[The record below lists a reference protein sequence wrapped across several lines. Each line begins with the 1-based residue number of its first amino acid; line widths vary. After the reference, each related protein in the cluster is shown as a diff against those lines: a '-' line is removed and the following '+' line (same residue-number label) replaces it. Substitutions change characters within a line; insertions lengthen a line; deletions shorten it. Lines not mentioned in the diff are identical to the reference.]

1 MACNGLCKFRENIM
15 KIYLLPILI
24 VSVLIGCSGSDKHE
38 VKEYESIFNSCLIN
52 RSIGVDMSID
62 SLKTAVESFCKDLA
76 VNKLKDTNLRLGKLE
91 NALVLSRET
100 NNELQEDLEKAL
112 INQSTVS
119 QDTYRWRLVTSW
131 PKNYPGLGMAPER
144 ISDLVEEMSNGQMKI
159 TVYGAGEQVPAFGVF
174 DAVSSGSHQMGHSGG
189 YFWKGKVPAAQFFT
203 SVPFGLTADEINAWV
218 NRGGGLELWREIYE
232 PFNIYP
238 IPAGNTGT
246 QMFGWFN
253 KEINSLED
261 IKGLKMR
268 IPGIGGEVLKEAG
281 GIPVTLPGGELF
293 TALQTGVIDA
303 TEWVGPYNDL
313 TFGFHQAA
321 KYYYYPGWHE
331 PGPMLELLINIDAW
345 NSLPKHLQVIIETA
359 AKAVNQDMLDEYLAR
374 NNKALTELIEV
385 HGVELRKLPD
395 DVIEEFRLISEKI
408 LDDLAKEDKVIGR
421 VYESYSEFRKNV
433 SAYHEISEDAFIEA
447 RNK

>member
-1 MACNGLCKFRENIM
+1 MVSYGLCKFRETMM
-15 KIYLLPILI
+15 KKILTFVLLIGLI
-24 VSVLIGCSGSDKHE
+24 SGCSGEQESSNSADA
-38 VKEYESIFNSCLIN
+38 EY
-52 RSIGVDMSID
+52 
-62 SLKTAVESFCKDLA
+62 KTYK
-76 VNKLKDTNLRLGKLE
+76 
-91 NALVLSRET
+91 
-100 NNELQEDLEKAL
+100 
-112 INQSTVS
+112 
-119 QDTYRWRLVTSW
+119 WRLVTSW
-131 PKNYPGLGMAPER
+131 PKNYPGLGMAPEK
-144 ISDLVEEMSNGQMKI
+144 IANLVEEMSNGQMQI

-261 IKGLKMR
+261 VRGLKMR

-331 PGPMLELLINIDAW
+331 PGPMLELLINMDAW

-359 AKAVNQDMLDEYLAR
+359 TKAVNQDTLDEYLAR
-374 NNKALTELIEV
+374 NNQALTELIEV

-395 DVIEEFRLISEKI
+395 DVIEEFRAISNEI
-408 LDDLAKEDKVIGR
+408 LSDLAEEDEVIGK
-421 VYESYSEFRKNV
+421 VYDSYIEFKNNV
-433 SAYHEISEDAFIEA
+433 TEYHKISEDSFIEA

>member
-1 MACNGLCKFRENIM
+1 MASYGLCKIRKNM
-15 KIYLLPILI
+15 KMNKYISLVVLVL
-24 VSVLIGCSGSDKHE
+24 LIGCGESGIEGD
-38 VKEYESIFNSCLIN
+38 VNS
-52 RSIGVDMSID
+52 
-62 SLKTAVESFCKDLA
+62 SLEQKQY
-76 VNKLKDTNLRLGKLE
+76 N
-91 NALVLSRET
+91 
-100 NNELQEDLEKAL
+100 
-112 INQSTVS
+112 
-119 QDTYRWRLVTSW
+119 WRLVTAW

-144 ISDLVEEMSNGQMKI
+144 IADLVEEMSNGQMKI

-203 SVPFGLTADEINAWV
+203 GVPFGLTADEINAWT

-268 IPGIGGEVLKEAG
+268 IPGIGGEVLKRAG

-313 TFGFHQAA
+313 TFGFQQTA

-331 PGPMLELLINIDAW
+331 PGSMLELLINKDAW

-359 AKAVNQDMLDEYLAR
+359 SKAVNQDILDEYTAR
-374 NNKALTELIEV
+374 NNKALRELVDV
-385 HGVELRKLPD
+385 HGVELRRLPD
-395 DVIEEFRLISEKI
+395 DVITEFKIIANDILEENAAEDETVNKVYQSYLKFKNEVSEYH
-408 LDDLAKEDKVIGR
+408 KV
-421 VYESYSEFRKNV
+421 
-433 SAYHEISEDAFIEA
+433 SEDAFVEA
-447 RNK
+447 RSN

>member
-1 MACNGLCKFRENIM
+1 VASYGLCKFRETMM
-15 KIYLLPILI
+15 KKILTFI
-24 VSVLIGCSGSDKHE
+24 FLIGIITGCSGGQESSNSANT
-38 VKEYESIFNSCLIN
+38 KEY
-52 RSIGVDMSID
+52 
-62 SLKTAVESFCKDLA
+62 KTYK
-76 VNKLKDTNLRLGKLE
+76 
-91 NALVLSRET
+91 
-100 NNELQEDLEKAL
+100 
-112 INQSTVS
+112 
-119 QDTYRWRLVTSW
+119 WRLVTSW

-144 ISDLVEEMSNGQMKI
+144 IADLVEEMSDGQMQI

-261 IKGLKMR
+261 VKGLKMR

-331 PGPMLELLINIDAW
+331 PGPMLELLINMDAW
-345 NSLPKHLQVIIETA
+345 NSLPKHLQVIIEIAT
-359 AKAVNQDMLDEYLAR
+359 KAVNQDTLDEYLAR
-374 NNKALTELIEV
+374 NNQALTELIEV

-395 DVIEEFRLISEKI
+395 DVIEEFRAISNEI
-408 LDDLAKEDKVIGR
+408 LSELAEEDEVIGK
-421 VYESYSEFRKNV
+421 VYDSYIEFKNNV
-433 SAYHEISEDAFIEA
+433 TEYHKISEDSFIEA

>member
-1 MACNGLCKFRENIM
+1 VASYGLCKFRETMM
-15 KIYLLPILI
+15 KKILTF
-24 VSVLIGCSGSDKHE
+24 VLFIGIISNCSGEQELSNSADA
-38 VKEYESIFNSCLIN
+38 EY
-52 RSIGVDMSID
+52 
-62 SLKTAVESFCKDLA
+62 KTYK
-76 VNKLKDTNLRLGKLE
+76 
-91 NALVLSRET
+91 
-100 NNELQEDLEKAL
+100 
-112 INQSTVS
+112 
-119 QDTYRWRLVTSW
+119 WRLVTSW
-131 PKNYPGLGMAPER
+131 PKNYPGLGMAPEK
-144 ISDLVEEMSNGQMKI
+144 IASLVEEMSNGQMQI

-261 IKGLKMR
+261 VKGLKMR

-359 AKAVNQDMLDEYLAR
+359 TKAVNQDTLDEYLAR
-374 NNKALTELIEV
+374 NNQALTELVEI

-395 DVIEEFRLISEKI
+395 DVIEEFRAISNEI
-408 LDDLAKEDKVIGR
+408 LSDLAEEDEVIGK
-421 VYESYSEFRKNV
+421 VYDSYIEFKDNV
-433 SAYHEISEDAFIEA
+433 TEYHKISEDSFIEA

>member
-1 MACNGLCKFRENIM
+1 MVGDGIRKSGKIIM
-15 KIYLLPILI
+15 KKFILLPLIILI
-24 VSVLIGCSGSDKHE
+24 AGCSNDMDSTIETSTDIE
-38 VKEYESIFNSCLIN
+38 ETFN
-52 RSIGVDMSID
+52 
-62 SLKTAVESFCKDLA
+62 
-76 VNKLKDTNLRLGKLE
+76 
-91 NALVLSRET
+91 
-100 NNELQEDLEKAL
+100 
-112 INQSTVS
+112 
-119 QDTYRWRLVTSW
+119 WRLVTSW

-144 ISDLVEEMSNGQMKI
+144 IADLVEEKSDGQMKI
-159 TVYGAGEQVPAFGVF
+159 TDYGAEEQVPAFGVF

-218 NRGGGLELWREIYE
+218 NRGGGLELWREIYA

-359 AKAVNQDMLDEYLAR
+359 SKAVNQDMLDEYLAK
-374 NNKALTELIEV
+374 NNQALTELVEV
-385 HGVELRKLPD
+385 HGVELRRLPD
-395 DVIEEFRLISEKI
+395 DVIEEFRKISNKI
-408 LDDLAKEDKVIGR
+408 LDDLAKEDESIEKV
-421 VYESYSEFRKNV
+421 YDSYLKFKNNV
-433 SAYHEISEDAFIEA
+433 SAYHQISEDAFIES

>member
-1 MACNGLCKFRENIM
+1 MKKFLTLFI
-15 KIYLLPILI
+15 ILGI
-24 VSVLIGCSGSDKHE
+24 T
-38 VKEYESIFNSCLIN
+38 SCTN
-52 RSIGVDMSID
+52 ETTD
-62 SLKTAVESFCKDLA
+62 SE
-76 VNKLKDTNLRLGKLE
+76 
-91 NALVLSRET
+91 
-100 NNELQEDLEKAL
+100 
-112 INQSTVS
+112 TVS
-119 QDTYRWRLVTSW
+119 TDGDKTYNWRLVTSW

-144 ISDLVEEMSNGQMKI
+144 IADLVEEMSDGQMTI
-159 TVYGAGEQVPAFGVF
+159 TVYGAEEQVPAFGVF

-261 IKGLKMR
+261 VKGLKMR

-331 PGPMLELLINIDAW
+331 PGPMLELIINLDEW

-359 AKAVNQDMLDEYLAR
+359 TKAVNQDMLDEYLAK
-374 NNKALTELIEV
+374 NNQALTELVHV

-395 DVIEEFRLISEKI
+395 DVIEEFRTISDKI
-408 LDDLAKEDKVIGR
+408 LEELSLI
-421 VYESYSEFRKNV
+421 
-433 SAYHEISEDAFIEA
+433 HI
-447 RNK
+447 

>member
-1 MACNGLCKFRENIM
+1 MVGNGLRKSRKTLM
-15 KIYLLPILI
+15 KKITLI
-24 VSVLIGCSGSDKHE
+24 FSVIFLVGCSGDSE
-38 VKEYESIFNSCLIN
+38 NIVSQ
-52 RSIGVDMSID
+52 SID
-62 SLKTAVESFCKDLA
+62 KNESF
-76 VNKLKDTNLRLGKLE
+76 N
-91 NALVLSRET
+91 
-100 NNELQEDLEKAL
+100 
-112 INQSTVS
+112 
-119 QDTYRWRLVTSW
+119 WRLVTSW

-144 ISDLVEEMSNGQMKI
+144 IADLVEEMSDGQMKI
-159 TVYGAGEQVPAFGVF
+159 TVYGAEEQVPAFGVF

-218 NRGGGLELWREIYE
+218 NRGGGLELWREIYA

-253 KEINSLED
+253 KEINSLKD
-261 IKGLKMR
+261 VKGLKMR

-345 NSLPKHLQVIIETA
+345 NSLPNHLQVIIETA
-359 AKAVNQDMLDEYLAR
+359 TKAVNQDMLDEYLAK
-374 NNKALTELIEV
+374 NNQALTELVEV
-385 HGVELRKLPD
+385 HGIELRRLPD
-395 DVIEEFRLISEKI
+395 DVIEEFRKISNKI
-408 LDDLAKEDKVIGR
+408 LDDLAKEDETIAK
-421 VYESYSEFRKNV
+421 VYESYLNFKNNV
-433 SAYHEISEDAFIEA
+433 SAYHEISEDAFVES

>member
-1 MACNGLCKFRENIM
+1 MASNGLCKPREIVM
-15 KIYLLPILI
+15 RYLIYLSILI
-24 VSVLIGCSGSDKHE
+24 FVVSCSNTSSTSE
-38 VKEYESIFNSCLIN
+38 VIKPS
-52 RSIGVDMSID
+52 
-62 SLKTAVESFCKDLA
+62 
-76 VNKLKDTNLRLGKLE
+76 
-91 NALVLSRET
+91 
-100 NNELQEDLEKAL
+100 QEEKY
-112 INQSTVS
+112 N
-119 QDTYRWRLVTSW
+119 WRLVTSW

-144 ISDLVEEMSNGQMKI
+144 IADLVEEMSNGQMTI
-159 TVYGAGEQVPAFGVF
+159 TVYGAEEQVPAFGVF

-218 NRGGGLELWREIYE
+218 NRGGGLELWREIYA

-345 NSLPKHLQVIIETA
+345 NSLPNHLQVIIETA
-359 AKAVNQDMLDEYLAR
+359 TKAVNQDMLDEYLAK
-374 NNKALTELIEV
+374 NNQALTELIEV

-395 DVIEEFRLISEKI
+395 DVIEEFRKISNKI
-408 LDDLAKEDKVIGR
+408 LDDLAKEDEVISKV
-421 VYESYSEFRKNV
+421 YDSYLKFKNDV
-433 SAYHEISEDAFIEA
+433 SAYHEISEDAFVES

>member
-1 MACNGLCKFRENIM
+1 MKKFLTLFI
-15 KIYLLPILI
+15 ILGI
-24 VSVLIGCSGSDKHE
+24 T
-38 VKEYESIFNSCLIN
+38 SCTN
-52 RSIGVDMSID
+52 ETTDSETVSID
-62 SLKTAVESFCKDLA
+62 KDKTY
-76 VNKLKDTNLRLGKLE
+76 N
-91 NALVLSRET
+91 
-100 NNELQEDLEKAL
+100 
-112 INQSTVS
+112 
-119 QDTYRWRLVTSW
+119 WRLVTSW

-144 ISDLVEEMSNGQMKI
+144 IADLVEEMSDGQMTI
-159 TVYGAGEQVPAFGVF
+159 TVYGAEEQVPAFGVF

-261 IKGLKMR
+261 VKGLKMR

-331 PGPMLELLINIDAW
+331 PGR
-345 NSLPKHLQVIIETA
+345 IETA
-359 AKAVNQDMLDEYLAR
+359 TKAVNQDTLDEYLAR
-374 NNKALTELIEV
+374 NNQALTELIEV

-395 DVIEEFRLISEKI
+395 DVIEEFRVISNEI
-408 LDDLAKEDKVIGR
+408 LSDLAKEDEVIGK
-421 VYESYSEFRKNV
+421 VYDSYIEFKNNV
-433 SAYHEISEDAFIEA
+433 AEYHKISEDSFIEA

>member
-1 MACNGLCKFRENIM
+1 MVGDGIRKSGKIIM
-15 KIYLLPILI
+15 KKFILLPLIILI
-24 VSVLIGCSGSDKHE
+24 AGCSKDMDSTTETSTDIE
-38 VKEYESIFNSCLIN
+38 ETFN
-52 RSIGVDMSID
+52 
-62 SLKTAVESFCKDLA
+62 
-76 VNKLKDTNLRLGKLE
+76 
-91 NALVLSRET
+91 
-100 NNELQEDLEKAL
+100 
-112 INQSTVS
+112 
-119 QDTYRWRLVTSW
+119 WRLVTSW

-144 ISDLVEEMSNGQMKI
+144 IADLVEEMSDGQMKI
-159 TVYGAGEQVPAFGVF
+159 TVYGAEEQVPAFGVF

-218 NRGGGLELWREIYE
+218 NRGGGLELWREIYA

-359 AKAVNQDMLDEYLAR
+359 SKAVNQDMLDEYLAK
-374 NNKALTELIEV
+374 NNQALTELVEV
-385 HGVELRKLPD
+385 HSVELRRLPD
-395 DVIEEFRLISEKI
+395 DVIEEFREISNSI
-408 LDDLAKEDKVIGR
+408 LDDLAKEDETISKVYR
-421 VYESYSEFRKNV
+421 SYLDFKNNV
-433 SAYHEISEDAFIEA
+433 SAYHKISEDAFVES

>member
-1 MACNGLCKFRENIM
+1 MVSCGICKSKKTIM
-15 KIYLLPILI
+15 KKFIFLPLI
-24 VSVLIGCSGSDKHE
+24 IFIAGCSE
-38 VKEYESIFNSCLIN
+38 Q
-52 RSIGVDMSID
+52 SID
-62 SLKTAVESFCKDLA
+62 SE
-76 VNKLKDTNLRLGKLE
+76 
-91 NALVLSRET
+91 
-100 NNELQEDLEKAL
+100 NELIDK
-112 INQSTVS
+112 
-119 QDTYRWRLVTSW
+119 DKTYNWRLVTSW

-144 ISDLVEEMSNGQMKI
+144 IADLVEQMSDGQMKI
-159 TVYGAGEQVPAFGVF
+159 TVYGAEEQVPAFGVF

-218 NRGGGLELWREIYE
+218 NRGGGLELWREIYA

-359 AKAVNQDMLDEYLAR
+359 SKAVNQDMLDEYLAK
-374 NNKALTELIEV
+374 NNQALTELVDV

-395 DVIEEFRLISEKI
+395 DVIEEFRKISNKI
-408 LDDLAKEDKVIGR
+408 LDDLAKEDETIAKV
-421 VYESYSEFRKNV
+421 YNSYLNFKNNV
-433 SAYHEISEDAFIEA
+433 SAYHEISEDAFVES

>member
-1 MACNGLCKFRENIM
+1 MVGNGLCKFRKNIM
-15 KIYLLPILI
+15 KIFIHIFAILI
-24 VSVLIGCSGSDKHE
+24 LVSCSNEQITSIEQTIEKDK
-38 VKEYESIFNSCLIN
+38 KYN
-52 RSIGVDMSID
+52 
-62 SLKTAVESFCKDLA
+62 
-76 VNKLKDTNLRLGKLE
+76 
-91 NALVLSRET
+91 
-100 NNELQEDLEKAL
+100 
-112 INQSTVS
+112 
-119 QDTYRWRLVTSW
+119 WRLVTSW

-144 ISDLVEEMSNGQMKI
+144 IADLVEEMSDGQMKI
-159 TVYGAGEQVPAFGVF
+159 TVYGAEEQVPAFGVF

-218 NRGGGLELWREIYE
+218 NRGGGLELWREIYA

-331 PGPMLELLINIDAW
+331 PGPMLELLVNKDAW
-345 NSLPKHLQVIIETA
+345 DSLPKHLQVIIETA
-359 AKAVNQDMLDEYLAR
+359 SKAVNQDMLDEYLAK
-374 NNKALTELIEV
+374 NNQALTELVEL

-395 DVIEEFRLISEKI
+395 DVIEEFRKISDRI
-408 LDDLAKEDKVIGR
+408 LNDLAKEDETIAKV
-421 VYESYSEFRKNV
+421 YSSYTKFKNDV

>member
-1 MACNGLCKFRENIM
+1 MKKFLTFFI
-15 KIYLLPILI
+15 ILGI
-24 VSVLIGCSGSDKHE
+24 T
-38 VKEYESIFNSCLIN
+38 SCTN
-52 RSIGVDMSID
+52 ETTD
-62 SLKTAVESFCKDLA
+62 SE
-76 VNKLKDTNLRLGKLE
+76 
-91 NALVLSRET
+91 
-100 NNELQEDLEKAL
+100 
-112 INQSTVS
+112 TVS
-119 QDTYRWRLVTSW
+119 INKDKTYNWRLVTSW

-144 ISDLVEEMSNGQMKI
+144 IADLVEEMSDGQMTI
-159 TVYGAGEQVPAFGVF
+159 TVYGAEEQVPAFGVF

-261 IKGLKMR
+261 VKGLKMR

-331 PGPMLELLINIDAW
+331 PGPMLELIINLDEW

-359 AKAVNQDMLDEYLAR
+359 TKAVNQDMLDEYLAK
-374 NNKALTELIEV
+374 NNQALTELVEV
-385 HGVELRKLPD
+385 HGVELRRLPD
-395 DVIEEFRLISEKI
+395 DVIEEFRTISDQI
-408 LDDLAKEDKVIGR
+408 LEELAQEDETIAKV
-421 VYESYSEFRKNV
+421 YNSYKSFKQDVSE
-433 SAYHEISEDAFIEA
+433 YHKISEDAFIEA

>member
-1 MACNGLCKFRENIM
+1 MAGYGLCKIRKNM
-15 KIYLLPILI
+15 KMNKYI
-24 VSVLIGCSGSDKHE
+24 S
-38 VKEYESIFNSCLIN
+38 
-52 RSIGVDMSID
+52 
-62 SLKTAVESFCKDLA
+62 LA
-76 VNKLKDTNLRLGKLE
+76 V
-91 NALVLSRET
+91 LVLLAGCGQSGAEGGA
-100 NNELQEDLEKAL
+100 NASLEQKQY
-112 INQSTVS
+112 N
-119 QDTYRWRLVTSW
+119 WRLVTAW

-144 ISDLVEEMSNGQMKI
+144 IADLVEEMSNGQMKI

-203 SVPFGLTADEINAWV
+203 GVPFGLTADEINAWT

-268 IPGIGGEVLKEAG
+268 IPGIGGEVLKRAG

-313 TFGFHQAA
+313 TFGFQQTA

-331 PGPMLELLINIDAW
+331 PGSMLELLINKDAW
-345 NSLPKHLQVIIETA
+345 DSLPKHLQVIIETA
-359 AKAVNQDMLDEYLAR
+359 SKAVNQDILDEYTAR
-374 NNKALTELIEV
+374 NNKALRELVDV
-385 HGVELRKLPD
+385 HGVELRRLPD
-395 DVIEEFRLISEKI
+395 DVI
-408 LDDLAKEDKVIGR
+408 
-421 VYESYSEFRKNV
+421 SEFKIIANEILEENASEDETVNKVYQSYLKFKHEV
-433 SAYHEISEDAFIEA
+433 SEYHKVSEDAFVEA
-447 RNK
+447 RNN

>member
-1 MACNGLCKFRENIM
+1 MKKFT
-15 KIYLLPILI
+15 YLLTLI
-24 VSVLIGCSGSDKHE
+24 FIFGCSNDTDVQSVQEIDK
-38 VKEYESIFNSCLIN
+38 
-52 RSIGVDMSID
+52 D
-62 SLKTAVESFCKDLA
+62 KTY
-76 VNKLKDTNLRLGKLE
+76 N
-91 NALVLSRET
+91 
-100 NNELQEDLEKAL
+100 
-112 INQSTVS
+112 
-119 QDTYRWRLVTSW
+119 WRLVTSW

-144 ISDLVEEMSNGQMKI
+144 IADLVEEMSDGQMKI

-203 SVPFGLTADEINAWV
+203 SVPFGLTADEINSWV
-218 NRGGGLELWREIYE
+218 NHGGGLELWREIYE

-261 IKGLKMR
+261 IQGLKMR

-281 GIPVTLPGGELF
+281 GIPVTLPGGELY

-331 PGPMLELLINIDAW
+331 PGPMLELIINIDAW

-359 AKAVNQDMLDEYLAR
+359 TKAVNQDMLDEYLAK
-374 NNKALTELIEV
+374 NNQALTELVEV

-395 DVIEEFRLISEKI
+395 DVIEEFEAISNNI
-408 LDDLAKEDKVIGR
+408 LEDLAKEDETIAKV
-421 VYESYSEFRKNV
+421 YDSYLTFKNNV
-433 SAYHEISEDAFIEA
+433 SAYHKISEDAFIEA
-447 RNK
+447 RSK

>member
-1 MACNGLCKFRENIM
+1 MACDGLCKTRKTMMI
-15 KIYLLPILI
+15 KKYSYLLTILLI
-24 VSVLIGCSGSDKHE
+24 IGCSDN
-38 VKEYESIFNSCLIN
+38 KEASSEPST
-52 RSIGVDMSID
+52 D
-62 SLKTAVESFCKDLA
+62 SQKTY
-76 VNKLKDTNLRLGKLE
+76 N
-91 NALVLSRET
+91 
-100 NNELQEDLEKAL
+100 
-112 INQSTVS
+112 
-119 QDTYRWRLVTSW
+119 WRLVTAW

-144 ISDLVEEMSNGQMKI
+144 IADLVEEMSNGQMKI

-174 DAVSSGSHQMGHSGG
+174 DAVSSGAHQMGHSGG
-189 YFWKGKVPAAQFFT
+189 YFWKGKAPAAQFFT
-203 SVPFGLTADEINAWV
+203 GVPFGLTADEINAWT
-218 NRGGGLELWREIYE
+218 NRGGGIELWREVYE

-253 KEINSLED
+253 KEINSLDD

-268 IPGIGGEVLKEAG
+268 IPGIGGEVLERAG

-331 PGPMLELLINIDAW
+331 PGSMLELLINMDEWEA
-345 NSLPKHLQVIIETA
+345 LPKHLQVIIDTA
-359 AKAVNQDMLDEYLAR
+359 SKAVNQDILDEYTAR
-374 NNKALTELIEV
+374 NNRALRELVDV

-395 DVIEEFRLISEKI
+395 DVIAEFKDNS
-408 LDDLAKEDKVIGR
+408 
-421 VYESYSEFRKNV
+421 
-433 SAYHEISEDAFIEA
+433 
-447 RNK
+447 

>member
-1 MACNGLCKFRENIM
+1 MAGNGLCKFRKNMM
-15 KIYLLPILI
+15 KIFTYTFLALIL
-24 VSVLIGCSGSDKHE
+24 VSCSNPQDMSSYQDEK
-38 VKEYESIFNSCLIN
+38 VDKEYN
-52 RSIGVDMSID
+52 
-62 SLKTAVESFCKDLA
+62 
-76 VNKLKDTNLRLGKLE
+76 
-91 NALVLSRET
+91 
-100 NNELQEDLEKAL
+100 
-112 INQSTVS
+112 
-119 QDTYRWRLVTSW
+119 WRLVTSW

-144 ISDLVEEMSNGQMKI
+144 IADLVEEMSNGQMKI
-159 TVYGAGEQVPAFGVF
+159 TVFGAEEQVPAFGVF

-218 NRGGGLELWREIYE
+218 NRGGGLELWREIYA

-331 PGPMLELLINIDAW
+331 PGPMLELLINKDAW
-345 NSLPKHLQVIIETA
+345 ESLPKHLQVIIETA
-359 AKAVNQDMLDEYLAR
+359 SKAVNQDMLDEYLAK
-374 NNKALTELIEV
+374 NNQALTELVNV

-395 DVIEEFRLISEKI
+395 DVIEEFRKISNKI
-408 LDDLAKEDKVIGR
+408 LNDLSEEDEVIAE
-421 VYESYSEFRKNV
+421 VYSSYLKFKKDV

>member
-1 MACNGLCKFRENIM
+1 MVGNGLCKFRKNIM
-15 KIYLLPILI
+15 KIFIHIFAILI
-24 VSVLIGCSGSDKHE
+24 LVSCSNEQVTSIEQTIEKDK
-38 VKEYESIFNSCLIN
+38 KYN
-52 RSIGVDMSID
+52 
-62 SLKTAVESFCKDLA
+62 
-76 VNKLKDTNLRLGKLE
+76 
-91 NALVLSRET
+91 
-100 NNELQEDLEKAL
+100 
-112 INQSTVS
+112 
-119 QDTYRWRLVTSW
+119 WRLVTSW

-144 ISDLVEEMSNGQMKI
+144 IADLVEEMSDGQMKI
-159 TVYGAGEQVPAFGVF
+159 TVYGAEEQVPAFGVF

-218 NRGGGLELWREIYE
+218 NRGGGLELWREIYA

-331 PGPMLELLINIDAW
+331 PGPMLELLVNKDAW
-345 NSLPKHLQVIIETA
+345 DSLPKHLQVIIETA
-359 AKAVNQDMLDEYLAR
+359 SKAVNQDMLDEYLAK
-374 NNKALTELIEV
+374 NNQALTELVEV

-395 DVIEEFRLISEKI
+395 DVIEEFRKISDRI
-408 LDDLAKEDKVIGR
+408 LNDLAEEDETIAKV
-421 VYESYSEFRKNV
+421 YSSYTKFKNDV

>member
-1 MACNGLCKFRENIM
+1 MKKF
-15 KIYLLPILI
+15 LTLFVILGI
-24 VSVLIGCSGSDKHE
+24 ISCTNETLDSETVSSDK
-38 VKEYESIFNSCLIN
+38 
-52 RSIGVDMSID
+52 D
-62 SLKTAVESFCKDLA
+62 KTY
-76 VNKLKDTNLRLGKLE
+76 N
-91 NALVLSRET
+91 
-100 NNELQEDLEKAL
+100 
-112 INQSTVS
+112 
-119 QDTYRWRLVTSW
+119 WRLVTSW

-144 ISDLVEEMSNGQMKI
+144 IADLVEEMSDGQMTI
-159 TVYGAGEQVPAFGVF
+159 TVYGAEEQVPAFGVF

-261 IKGLKMR
+261 VKGLKMR

-331 PGPMLELLINIDAW
+331 PGPMLELIINLDEW

-359 AKAVNQDMLDEYLAR
+359 TKAVNQDMLDEYLAK
-374 NNKALTELIEV
+374 NNQALTELVEV
-385 HGVELRKLPD
+385 HGVELRRLPD
-395 DVIEEFRLISEKI
+395 DVIEEFKIISDQI
-408 LDDLAKEDKVIGR
+408 LEELAQEDETIAKVYNSYKSFKEDV
-421 VYESYSEFRKNV
+421 SE
-433 SAYHEISEDAFIEA
+433 YHKISEDAFIEA

>member
-1 MACNGLCKFRENIM
+1 MASNGLCKSREIIM
-15 KIYLLPILI
+15 RYLIYLSILI
-24 VSVLIGCSGSDKHE
+24 FVVSCSDTSSTSE
-38 VKEYESIFNSCLIN
+38 VIKPSKE
-52 RSIGVDMSID
+52 
-62 SLKTAVESFCKDLA
+62 
-76 VNKLKDTNLRLGKLE
+76 
-91 NALVLSRET
+91 
-100 NNELQEDLEKAL
+100 EKY
-112 INQSTVS
+112 N
-119 QDTYRWRLVTSW
+119 WRLVTSW

-144 ISDLVEEMSNGQMKI
+144 IADLVEEMSDGQMKI
-159 TVYGAGEQVPAFGVF
+159 TVYGAEEQVPAFGVF

-345 NSLPKHLQVIIETA
+345 NSLPNHLQVIIETA
-359 AKAVNQDMLDEYLAR
+359 TKAVNQDMLDEYLAK
-374 NNKALTELIEV
+374 NNQALTELIEV

-395 DVIEEFRLISEKI
+395 DVIEEFRKISNKI
-408 LDDLAKEDKVIGR
+408 LDDLAKEDEVISKV
-421 VYESYSEFRKNV
+421 YDSYLKFKNDV
-433 SAYHEISEDAFIEA
+433 SAYHQISEDAFVES

>member
-1 MACNGLCKFRENIM
+1 MVGYGIRKSGKIIM
-15 KIYLLPILI
+15 KKFILLPLIILI
-24 VSVLIGCSGSDKHE
+24 AGCSNDMDSTIETSTDIE
-38 VKEYESIFNSCLIN
+38 ETFN
-52 RSIGVDMSID
+52 
-62 SLKTAVESFCKDLA
+62 
-76 VNKLKDTNLRLGKLE
+76 
-91 NALVLSRET
+91 
-100 NNELQEDLEKAL
+100 
-112 INQSTVS
+112 
-119 QDTYRWRLVTSW
+119 WRLVTSW

-144 ISDLVEEMSNGQMKI
+144 IADLVEEMSDGQMKI
-159 TVYGAGEQVPAFGVF
+159 TVYGAEEQVPAFGVF

-218 NRGGGLELWREIYE
+218 NRGGGLELWREIYA

-331 PGPMLELLINIDAW
+331 PGPMLELLINMDAW

-359 AKAVNQDMLDEYLAR
+359 SKAVNQDMLDEYLAK
-374 NNKALTELIEV
+374 NNQALTELVEV
-385 HGVELRKLPD
+385 HGVELRRLPD
-395 DVIEEFRLISEKI
+395 DVIEEFRKISNKI
-408 LDDLAKEDKVIGR
+408 LDDLAKEDESIEKV
-421 VYESYSEFRKNV
+421 YDSYLKFKNNV
-433 SAYHEISEDAFIEA
+433 SAYHQISEDAFIES

>member
-1 MACNGLCKFRENIM
+1 MACYGLCKFREIM
-15 KIYLLPILI
+15 MKNSLIFIL
-24 VSVLIGCSGSDKHE
+24 LIGLISACNGGQ
-38 VKEYESIFNSCLIN
+38 ES
-52 RSIGVDMSID
+52 
-62 SLKTAVESFCKDLA
+62 
-76 VNKLKDTNLRLGKLE
+76 TN
-91 NALVLSRET
+91 VT
-100 NNELQEDLEKAL
+100 NNEEYK
-112 INQSTVS
+112 I
-119 QDTYRWRLVTSW
+119 YKWRLVTSW

-144 ISDLVEEMSNGQMKI
+144 IADLVEEMSNGQMQI

-218 NRGGGLELWREIYE
+218 NRGGGLELWREIYK

-331 PGPMLELLINIDAW
+331 PGPMLELLINMDAW
-345 NSLPKHLQVIIETA
+345 NSLPKHLQVIIEIAT
-359 AKAVNQDMLDEYLAR
+359 KAVNQDTLDEYLAR
-374 NNKALTELIEV
+374 NNQALTELIEV

-395 DVIEEFRLISEKI
+395 DVIDEFRTISNKI
-408 LDDLAKEDKVIGR
+408 LSDLAKEDEVIAK
-421 VYESYSEFRKNV
+421 VYESYISFKDNV
-433 SAYHEISEDAFIEA
+433 TEYHKISEDAFIEA
-447 RNK
+447 RSSK

>member
-1 MACNGLCKFRENIM
+1 MCIRDR
-15 KIYLLPILI
+15 IY
-24 VSVLIGCSGSDKHE
+24 
-38 VKEYESIFNSCLIN
+38 
-52 RSIGVDMSID
+52 
-62 SLKTAVESFCKDLA
+62 A
-76 VNKLKDTNLRLGKLE
+76 
-91 NALVLSRET
+91 
-100 NNELQEDLEKAL
+100 
-112 INQSTVS
+112 
-119 QDTYRWRLVTSW
+119 
-131 PKNYPGLGMAPER
+131 
-144 ISDLVEEMSNGQMKI
+144 
-159 TVYGAGEQVPAFGVF
+159 
-174 DAVSSGSHQMGHSGG
+174 
-189 YFWKGKVPAAQFFT
+189 
-203 SVPFGLTADEINAWV
+203 
-218 NRGGGLELWREIYE
+218 

-261 IKGLKMR
+261 VKGLKMR

-345 NSLPKHLQVIIETA
+345 NALPNHLQVIIETA
-359 AKAVNQDMLDEYLAR
+359 TKAVNQDMLDEYLAK
-374 NNKALTELIEV
+374 NNQALTELVEV
-385 HGVELRKLPD
+385 HGVELRRLPD
-395 DVIEEFRLISEKI
+395 DVIEEFREISNKI
-408 LDDLAKEDKVIGR
+408 LDDLAKEDETIAKV
-421 VYESYSEFRKNV
+421 YKSYLNFKNNV
-433 SAYHEISEDAFIEA
+433 SAYHEISEDAFVES

>member
-1 MACNGLCKFRENIM
+1 MVSYGLRKFRETMM
-15 KIYLLPILI
+15 KKILTFVLLIGLI
-24 VSVLIGCSGSDKHE
+24 SGCSGEQESSNSADA
-38 VKEYESIFNSCLIN
+38 EY
-52 RSIGVDMSID
+52 
-62 SLKTAVESFCKDLA
+62 KTYK
-76 VNKLKDTNLRLGKLE
+76 
-91 NALVLSRET
+91 
-100 NNELQEDLEKAL
+100 
-112 INQSTVS
+112 
-119 QDTYRWRLVTSW
+119 WRLVTSW

-144 ISDLVEEMSNGQMKI
+144 IANLVEEMSNGQMQI

-261 IKGLKMR
+261 VKGLKMR

-331 PGPMLELLINIDAW
+331 PGPMLELLINMDAW

-359 AKAVNQDMLDEYLAR
+359 TKAVNQDTLDEYLAR
-374 NNKALTELIEV
+374 NNQALTELVEV

-395 DVIEEFRLISEKI
+395 DVIEEFRAISNEI
-408 LDDLAKEDKVIGR
+408 LSDLAEEDEVIGK
-421 VYESYSEFRKNV
+421 VYDSYIEFKNNV
-433 SAYHEISEDAFIEA
+433 TEYHKISEDSFIEA

>member
-1 MACNGLCKFRENIM
+1 VASYGLCKFRETMM
-15 KIYLLPILI
+15 KKILTFI
-24 VSVLIGCSGSDKHE
+24 FLIGIISGCSGGQESSNSANTE
-38 VKEYESIFNSCLIN
+38 EY
-52 RSIGVDMSID
+52 
-62 SLKTAVESFCKDLA
+62 KTYK
-76 VNKLKDTNLRLGKLE
+76 
-91 NALVLSRET
+91 
-100 NNELQEDLEKAL
+100 
-112 INQSTVS
+112 
-119 QDTYRWRLVTSW
+119 WRLVTSW

-144 ISDLVEEMSNGQMKI
+144 IADLVEEMSDGQMQI

-261 IKGLKMR
+261 VKGLKMR

-331 PGPMLELLINIDAW
+331 PGPMLELLINLDAW

-359 AKAVNQDMLDEYLAR
+359 TKAVNQDTLDEYLAR
-374 NNKALTELIEV
+374 NNQALTELIEV

-395 DVIEEFRLISEKI
+395 DVIEEFRAISNEI
-408 LDDLAKEDKVIGR
+408 LSELAEEDEVIGK
-421 VYESYSEFRKNV
+421 VYDSYIEFKNNV
-433 SAYHEISEDAFIEA
+433 TEYHKISEDSFIEA

>member
-1 MACNGLCKFRENIM
+1 MASYGLCKFRETMM
-15 KIYLLPILI
+15 KKILTF
-24 VSVLIGCSGSDKHE
+24 VFLIGIISGCSGG
-38 VKEYESIFNSCLIN
+38 KESS
-52 RSIGVDMSID
+52 SP
-62 SLKTAVESFCKDLA
+62 
-76 VNKLKDTNLRLGKLE
+76 E
-91 NALVLSRET
+91 NAE
-100 NNELQEDLEKAL
+100 EYK
-112 INQSTVS
+112 
-119 QDTYRWRLVTSW
+119 TYKWRLVTSW

-144 ISDLVEEMSNGQMKI
+144 IADLVEKMSNGQMQI

-232 PFNIYP
+232 PFKIYP

-331 PGPMLELLINIDAW
+331 PGPMLELLINMDAW

-359 AKAVNQDMLDEYLAR
+359 TKAVNQDTLDEYLAR
-374 NNKALTELIEV
+374 NNQALTELVEV

-395 DVIEEFRLISEKI
+395 DVIEEFRAISNEI
-408 LDDLAKEDKVIGR
+408 LRDLAEEDEVIGK
-421 VYESYSEFRKNV
+421 VYDSYIEFKNNV
-433 SAYHEISEDAFIEA
+433 ADYHKISEDSFIEA

>member
-1 MACNGLCKFRENIM
+1 VVSYGLRKFRETMM
-15 KIYLLPILI
+15 KKILTF
-24 VSVLIGCSGSDKHE
+24 VLLIGLISGCSSEQESSNSADA
-38 VKEYESIFNSCLIN
+38 EY
-52 RSIGVDMSID
+52 
-62 SLKTAVESFCKDLA
+62 KTYK
-76 VNKLKDTNLRLGKLE
+76 
-91 NALVLSRET
+91 
-100 NNELQEDLEKAL
+100 
-112 INQSTVS
+112 
-119 QDTYRWRLVTSW
+119 WRLVTSW
-131 PKNYPGLGMAPER
+131 PKNYPGLGMAPEK
-144 ISDLVEEMSNGQMKI
+144 IANLVEEMSNGQMQI

-261 IKGLKMR
+261 VKGLKMR

-331 PGPMLELLINIDAW
+331 PGPMLELLINMDAW

-359 AKAVNQDMLDEYLAR
+359 TKAVNQDTLDEYLAR
-374 NNKALTELIEV
+374 NNQALTELVEV

-395 DVIEEFRLISEKI
+395 DVIEEFRAISNEI
-408 LDDLAKEDKVIGR
+408 LSDLAEEDEVIAKV
-421 VYESYSEFRKNV
+421 YDSYIEFKNNV
-433 SAYHEISEDAFIEA
+433 TEYHKISEDSFIEA

>member
-1 MACNGLCKFRENIM
+1 MVSYGLCKFRETMM
-15 KIYLLPILI
+15 KKILTFVLLIGLI
-24 VSVLIGCSGSDKHE
+24 SGCSGE
-38 VKEYESIFNSCLIN
+38 QESFNSA
-52 RSIGVDMSID
+52 DAEY
-62 SLKTAVESFCKDLA
+62 KTYK
-76 VNKLKDTNLRLGKLE
+76 
-91 NALVLSRET
+91 
-100 NNELQEDLEKAL
+100 
-112 INQSTVS
+112 
-119 QDTYRWRLVTSW
+119 WRLVTSW
-131 PKNYPGLGMAPER
+131 PKNYPGLGMAPEK
-144 ISDLVEEMSNGQMKI
+144 IANLVEEMSNGQMQI

-261 IKGLKMR
+261 VKGLKMR

-331 PGPMLELLINIDAW
+331 PGPMLELLINMDAW

-359 AKAVNQDMLDEYLAR
+359 TKAVNQDTLDEYLAR
-374 NNKALTELIEV
+374 NNQALTELIEV

-395 DVIEEFRLISEKI
+395 DVIEEFRVISNEI
-408 LDDLAKEDKVIGR
+408 LSDLAKEDEAIGKV
-421 VYESYSEFRKNV
+421 YDSYIEFKNNV
-433 SAYHEISEDAFIEA
+433 TEYHKISEDSFIEA

>member
-1 MACNGLCKFRENIM
+1 MVSNGLCKFRETMM
-15 KIYLLPILI
+15 KKILTFI
-24 VSVLIGCSGSDKHE
+24 FLIGIISGCSGGQESSNSANTE
-38 VKEYESIFNSCLIN
+38 EY
-52 RSIGVDMSID
+52 
-62 SLKTAVESFCKDLA
+62 KTYK
-76 VNKLKDTNLRLGKLE
+76 
-91 NALVLSRET
+91 
-100 NNELQEDLEKAL
+100 
-112 INQSTVS
+112 
-119 QDTYRWRLVTSW
+119 WRLVTSW

-144 ISDLVEEMSNGQMKI
+144 IADLVEEMSDGQMQI

-261 IKGLKMR
+261 VKGLKMR

-331 PGPMLELLINIDAW
+331 PGPMLELLINMDAW

-359 AKAVNQDMLDEYLAR
+359 TKAVNQDTLDEYLAR
-374 NNKALTELIEV
+374 NNQALTELIEV

-395 DVIEEFRLISEKI
+395 DVIEEFRVISNEI
-408 LDDLAKEDKVIGR
+408 LSDLAKEDEAIGKV
-421 VYESYSEFRKNV
+421 YDSYIEFKNNV
-433 SAYHEISEDAFIEA
+433 TEYHKISEDSFIEA